1 MKYLRLVINSFFW
14 GMVIALLAF
23 QSQTLEMMMNVGIII
38 PVVVIASLGIGILQ
52 KRAGQKSLLDFDAI
66 FIIKNTAI
74 CIAMA
79 FLILGFRTAVDRI
92 LIVPA
97 AMIREL
103 LQISSVSF
111 DTINIVIFLVVLV
124 GIVISF
130 YGEENPVKDLVIR
143 NKWKVIG
150 TILLIGI
157 YFFVPPVNSFINHG
171 LEVLSKVDVQAVKEY
186 ILGFGIWAP
195 VVSFMLMI
203 LQSVVAP
210 LPAFIITFANAGLFG
225 WIFGAILS
233 WSSAM
238 AGAVL
243 CFYIAKFFGRNTV
256 EKLTSKAA
264 LDGVDKFF
272 GKYGKY
278 AILIARL
285 LPFIS
290 FDIVS
295 YGAGLTSM
303 SFWAFFVATGI
314 GQLPATIVY
323 SYIGGML
330 TGTAKTF
337 VTGLLILFSVST
349 LIMLLRKVWKDR
361 KETVV

>member
-23 QSQTLEMMMNVGIII
+23 QSQALEMMMNVGIII
-38 PVVVIASLGIGILQ
+38 PVVMVASVGIGILQ
-52 KRAGQKSLLDFDAI
+52 KRANKKSLLDFEAN
-66 FIIKNTAI
+66 FILKNTGV
-74 CIAMA
+74 CIALA
-79 FLILGFRTAVDRI
+79 FLILGYRTAVERI
-92 LIVPA
+92 LVIPA

-111 DTINIVIFLVVLV
+111 DTINIIILLFASIGILV
-124 GIVISF
+124 SF
-130 YGEENPVKDLVIR
+130 YGEENPIKALVLR
-143 NKWKVIG
+143 NKWK
-150 TILLIGI
+150 ILGLLVLGCI
-157 YFFVPPVNSFINHG
+157 YLFVPPVNSFINHG
-171 LEVLSKVDVQAVKEY
+171 VGVLSKVDVQAVKEY

-225 WIFGAILS
+225 WIPGAILS

-238 AGAVL
+238 AGAAL

-361 KETVV
+361 KEAVV

>member
-14 GMVIALLAF
+14 GIVIALLAF
-23 QSQTLEMMMNVGIII
+23 QSQALEMMMNVGIII
-38 PVVVIASLGIGILQ
+38 PVVMVASVGIGILQ
-52 KRAGQKSLLDFDAI
+52 IKANKKSILDFDAN
-66 FIIKNTAI
+66 FIIKNVGA
-74 CIAMA
+74 CIALA
-79 FLILGFRTAVDRI
+79 FLILGFRTAVERI
-92 LIVPA
+92 LVVPA

-111 DTINIVIFLVVLV
+111 DTINIVIFLFVLV
-124 GIVISF
+124 GIVVSF
-130 YGEENPVKDLVIR
+130 YGEENPIKSLVLR
-143 NKWKVIG
+143 NKWK
-150 TILLIGI
+150 ILGLLVLVGI
-157 YFFVPPVNSFINHG
+157 YLFVPPVNSFINHG

-195 VVSFMLMI
+195 IVSFMLMI

-225 WIFGAILS
+225 WIPGAILS

-238 AGAVL
+238 AGAAL
-243 CFYIAKFFGRNTV
+243 CFFIAKFFGRNTV

-264 LDGVDKFF
+264 LDGVDQFF

-361 KETVV
+361 KETVL